1 MLRRLFGFGWFGFF
15 CRVGWGVRVW
25 GVFCLVGF
33 LFWFV
38 FVLGF
43 FFPKTYYL
51 FYLVCY
57 VYVCCHHLDSCHE
70 SGRQLIEIISQMLP
84 VVGGWSKG
92 RILERIK
99 SFILVPKNIR
109 SMSVSLQLLIR
120 DVSAS
125 LESSDHLWH
134 VFFGRSL
141 WTVLKTQ
148 YGVNTVSFRK

>member
-1 MLRRLFGFGWFGFF
+1 MLCRLFGFGWFGFF
-15 CRVGWGVRVW
+15 LRGGRVFGC
-25 GVFCLVGF
+25 GVFFVCLVSCFG
-33 LFWFV
+33 L
-38 FVLGF
+38 LF

-57 VYVCCHHLDSCHE
+57 VYICRHHLGSCHE

-84 VVGGWSKG
+84 VVGGWSKE

-99 SFILVPKNIR
+99 ICILVPKNIR
-109 SMSVSLQLLIR
+109 SVSVSLQLLIR

-125 LESSDHLWH
+125 LESSDHLWRG
-134 VFFGRSL
+134 FFGRGL